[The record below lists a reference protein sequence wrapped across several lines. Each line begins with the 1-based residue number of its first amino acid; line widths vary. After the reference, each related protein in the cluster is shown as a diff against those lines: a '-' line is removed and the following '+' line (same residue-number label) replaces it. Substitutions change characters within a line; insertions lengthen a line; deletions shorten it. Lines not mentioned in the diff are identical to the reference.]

1 MILGKRLINT
11 GVEAACTTDT
21 ADVFGDSSGVA
32 LYTLDYDASEA
43 GGLDGS
49 PTDVEFGV
57 GGQINYGARFNGTS
71 SIIQDVLGSGFTYA
85 GKTMTF
91 SAWIYVTDNTNDN
104 VIIGDGF
111 TTVAGGWAIATGY
124 GAAPNQRLSFSIA
137 SSAVGGVQQTYSSVS
152 IADNTWTHIAV
163 SVNFSAIATNSSIK
177 MYINGTEDTSLT
189 DGITTSFVENT
200 LYNSSI
206 GGTWN
211 GAAGRLFAGSI
222 DQVRI
227 FNKALNQTEIDA
239 LYAETACEYTCTTDT
254 VDYPTTNVAYYK
266 LDNDATD
273 EVGSYDGTENN
284 ISYTFG
290 RFGQAAIFNGSSS
303 YVQTSLSLA
312 NTAGVSTSFWFQ
324 ADTVGSTNIALYF
337 NNNGGRIDI
346 NINGT
351 GSNSAT
357 VSSNVISVNS
367 TTAIIGWNHLA
378 IVYTGWASSYT
389 PAAFGGAI
397 SAAVYLNGS
406 LIGTVS
412 PTPYGQTDG
421 LRIGRSGG
429 SYYFDGKID
438 QVRIF
443 SSALDS
449 TQVTQLYEEKPCAD
463 TSTFK
468 TVLWDGNG
476 GTQYISNLGFEP
488 DFVWIKK
495 RGNDTKSHRLFD
507 SVRGPNN
514 VIYSNL
520 TNAADTPTN
529 ELTSFDANGFTLG
542 NASAVNDSDS
552 NDSFVAWC
560 WKAGGDAVNIAVN
573 SITGST
579 PSVASDVSANQDTG
593 FSIVKYTGNGTSGA
607 TIGHGLSSAP
617 EFSIIKKLDTVG
629 YSGGNWVIGY
639 GSYNTDLYLNST
651 AAAGTNNYFWNAA
664 PTSTVLEVK
673 NDWFVNYSGA
683 GYISYNFHSVSGVSK
698 VGSYVGDG
706 TDDFSK
712 QITGL
717 GFDPSFVMVKNT
729 TSSGSN
735 WEIIDV
741 RRGDGQ
747 NLYANENY
755 YENANSPTS
764 YGTGNLITDGFAV
777 RRGTVSTSVHWNK
790 SGDTFIYLAFA

>member
-32 LYTLDYDASEA
+32 LYTLDYDASDA
-43 GGLDGS
+43 SGNYDGT
-49 PTDVEFGV
+49 PTNVEFGV
-57 GGQINYGARFNGTS
+57 DGQINYGARFNGSNSKIDIGSLVYPVSLKGTIDELSISLWFKSKSAPTS
-71 SIIQDVLGSGFTYA
+71 NEEFLTWWSGDVYGDVYLDGFLGLASGNTIRFGDGWDSAY
-85 GKTMTF
+85 TF
-91 SAWIYVTDNTNDN
+91 PNTN
-104 VIIGDGF
+104 
-111 TTVAGGWAIATGY
+111 Y
-124 GAAPNQRLSFSIA
+124 
-137 SSAVGGVQQTYSSVS
+137 VG
-152 IADNTWTHIAV
+152 NWTHIV
-163 SVNFSAIATNSSIK
+163 AIKSSTNAYL
-177 MYINGTEDTSLT
+177 YINGSLVAT
-189 DGITTSFVENT
+189 KGSALSWGFNRNLI
-200 LYNSSI
+200 I
-206 GGTWN
+206 GGDQGGGEYFN
-211 GAAGRLFAGSI
+211 GQLDQIRLF
-222 DQVRI
+222 D
-227 FNKALNQTEIDA
+227 KALSSSEVST
-239 LYAETACEYTCTTDT
+239 LYAEAACVYTCTTDT

-266 LDNDATD
+266 LDNSAID
-273 EVGSYDGTENN
+273 EKGSYDGTETN

-290 RFGQAAIFNGSSS
+290 RFGQAAVFNGSSS
-303 YVQTSLSLA
+303 YIQTSLSLA

-463 TSTFK
+463 TSTFE
-468 TVLWDGNG
+468 TVLYEGNSS
-476 GTQYISNLGFEP
+476 TQYISNVGFEP
-488 DFVWIKK
+488 DFVWV
-495 RGNDTKSHRLFD
+495 KSRDSSGYYHNLFD
-507 SVRGPNN
+507 SVRGAT
-514 VIYSNL
+514 YRLFSSL
-520 TNAADTPTN
+520 TNAQDAN
-529 ELTSFDANGFTLG
+529 GRLSSFDANGFSLISGGDANTSG
-542 NASAVNDSDS
+542 QSM
-552 NDSFVAWC
+552 VAWC
-560 WKAGGDAVNIAVN
+560 WKAGGDAVQNNDGTIQGAN
-573 SITGST
+573 CL
-579 PSVASDVSANQDTG
+579 VSANQDAG
-593 FSIVKYTGNGTSGA
+593 FSIVKYTGNGTAGA
-607 TIGHGLSSAP
+607 TIGHGLSAKP
-617 EFSIIKKLDTVG
+617 EFILIKNLDSALSWIAYDTNINSVG
-629 YSGGNWVIGY
+629 YLDLTDAFATSRLSWGFN
-639 GSYNTDLYLNST
+639 NTDPTDTLITLGSNS
-651 AAAGTNNYFWNAA
+651 AVNASSNEFIA
-664 PTSTVLEVK
+664 
-673 NDWFVNYSGA
+673 YC
-683 GYISYNFHSVSGVSK
+683 FHSVSGVSK
-698 VGSYVGDG
+698 VGTYEGDG
-706 TDDFSK
+706 TDDFSR

-717 GFDPSFVMVKNT
+717 GFDPSFVMVKNVD
-729 TSSGSN
+729 SSGSN

-755 YENANSPTS
+755 SENANSPTS